1 MCGKKQ
7 GCECSG
13 GTKLI
18 FACSGAAD
26 VGAVADRAARKL
38 TKEEVGKMFC
48 TAGLG
53 GKVSGILK
61 TTEAADCIVALD
73 GCPLDCVKLSL
84 ENAGFS
90 DCIHI
95 RVTDLGFEKGQTEV
109 SDDNVAR
116 VAEAVTA
123 KLACC

>member
-1 MCGKKQ
+1 MGGEKCD
-7 GCECSG
+7 CSG

-18 FACSGAAD
+18 FACAGAAD

-38 TKEEVGKMFC
+38 TKEGAGRMFC

-53 GKVSGILK
+53 GRVSGILK
-61 TTEAADCIVALD
+61 TTEAADCLVALD
-73 GCPLDCVKLSL
+73 GCGLDCVRLSL
-84 ENAGFS
+84 ENAGFKE
-90 DCIHI
+90 CVHV

-109 SDDNVAR
+109 NDDAVAK

-123 KLACC
+123 KLTCC

>member
-1 MCGKKQ
+1 MGN
-7 GCECSG
+7 ECCG
-13 GTKLI
+13 GTKLV

-26 VGAVADRAARKL
+26 VGAVADQAARKI
-38 TKEEVGKMFC
+38 TKEGAGKMFC

-90 DCIHI
+90 ECIHV
-95 RVTDLGFEKGQTEV
+95 RVTDLGFEKGNTEI
-109 SDDNVAR
+109 SDDTVSK
-116 VAEAVTA
+116 VAEAVSS
-123 KLACC
+123 KLNCC

>member
-1 MCGKKQ
+1 MGNAC
-7 GCECSG
+7 CG

-38 TKEEVGKMFC
+38 TKEGVGKMYC

-61 TTEAADCIVALD
+61 TDEAADCIVALD

-84 ENAGFS
+84 ENADFT
-90 DCIHI
+90 DYVHI
-95 RVTDLGFEKGQTEV
+95 RVTDQGLEKGSADISDENIAKVAKAV
-109 SDDNVAR
+109 SDQMS
-116 VAEAVTA
+116 
-123 KLACC
+123 CCG